1 MVVFVGIETLLDCIK
16 EYAPYEK
23 NRIIKAYEY
32 ASQIHKGVKRK
43 SGEDYIIH
51 PLWVGYI
58 LATMKAD
65 ADTICAGILHDVME
79 DGNISKETLKN
90 LFNEN
95 VAELVDGVTKIK
107 KIVFDND
114 EKKTDEANLYK
125 LMVSIIRD
133 IRVMIIRLADRL
145 HNMRTEEFQPPKKQ
159 REHSDET
166 MEIHVPFAKM
176 IGAYTIMLELEDYCF
191 YYKQPNEY
199 VMMQALIQEIEKE
212 YQSKKEELVLAT
224 AKELNSRGIPF
235 SIKTKIKT
243 PYELYRKYKSHHDDI
258 KEIHDLYAIK
268 IVTPKERYCYEC
280 NEYLKRMYPVIER
293 KSKDYIANP
302 KANMYQ
308 GLHTSIMTKDGYN
321 FQFQVKTEQ
330 MYIVNSYGLTA
341 YWREL
346 RKRGI
351 VDAAHEMQE
360 LAKQYPFFGILESLT
375 HQNIPNDEFHEKL
388 KKNILQ
394 KK

>member
-1 MVVFVGIETLLDCIK
+1 MCMGIEVLLDCIK

-32 ASQIHKGVKRK
+32 ASEIHKGVKRK

-79 DGNISKETLKN
+79 DGNITKEELTME
-90 LFNEN
+90 FNSS

-114 EKKTDEANLYK
+114 EKKTDDANLYK

-145 HNMRTEEFQPPKKQ
+145 HNMRTEQFQPPEKQ
-159 REHSDET
+159 IEHSDET
-166 MEIHVPFAKM
+166 REIHIPFAKM

-191 YYKQPNEY
+191 FYKQPKEY
-199 VMMQALIQEIEKE
+199 AMMEALIEEVKKE
-212 YQSKKEELVLAT
+212 YLSKKEEIVVMT
-224 AKELNSRGIPF
+224 AKELNRRGIPYT
-235 SIKTKIKT
+235 IKTKIKT
-243 PYELYRKYKSHHDDI
+243 PYELYRKYKAHDGDI
-258 KEIHDLYAIK
+258 KAIHDLYAIK
-268 IVTPKERYCYEC
+268 VLMAKESYCYAF
-280 NEYLKRMYPVIER
+280 NDYIKSVYPITCG

-308 GLHTSIMTKDGYN
+308 GLHTSIMTEDGYN
-321 FQFQVKTEQ
+321 FQFQLKTEQ
-330 MYIVNSYGLTA
+330 MYIINSYGITA

-360 LAKQYPFFGILESLT
+360 LAKQYPFFSVLESLT
-375 HQNIPNDEFHEKL
+375 NLNIPNEEFHEKL
-388 KKNILQ
+388 KESVLY